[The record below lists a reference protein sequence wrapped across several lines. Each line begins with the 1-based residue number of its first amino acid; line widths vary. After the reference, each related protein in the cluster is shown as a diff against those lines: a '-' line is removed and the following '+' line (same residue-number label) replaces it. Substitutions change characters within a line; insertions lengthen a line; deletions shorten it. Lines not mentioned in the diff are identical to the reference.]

1 MAWLDRNP
9 PRRSQFR
16 RPRRVRVRGVC
27 VIHTAENGW
36 PTSGAAGVAAFIRG
50 RTDPGSYHWLVDHA
64 NKIHLV
70 DWDAEAYQDG
80 TGSNPWAYGLSCACR
95 TTDWR
100 RMTAAQRAGF
110 VSNLADGAALA
121 YAHCLARTGIRIP
134 ARRVSKA
141 QTNAGVPGFISHG
154 ERDPARRSDPGNDFP
169 WTQFLDAFRARTT
182 APLPSVPKPPQPPTP
197 GKDWL
202 SMATEAQVR
211 KIVADQVA
219 GAVTEIR
226 RSRPW
231 LIRDYRTNH
240 VWLVAGGTRRHV
252 RTMRALNILV
262 FTGQAGE
269 GVVAGNTA
277 EWHKFIDDL
286 DVV

>member
-1 MAWLDRNP
+1 MAWLDRNR

-16 RPRRVRVRGVC
+16 RPRRAQVRGVC
-27 VIHTAENGW
+27 VVHTAENGW
-36 PTSGAAGVAAFIRG
+36 PSSGAAGVAAFIQG
-50 RTDPGSYHWLVDHA
+50 RKDPGSYHWLVDQA
-64 NKIHLV
+64 TRIQLV
-70 DWDAEAYQDG
+70 DWDAEAFQDG

-100 RMTAAQRAGF
+100 RMTAAQKAGF
-110 VSNLADGAALA
+110 INNLADGSAAA
-121 YAHCLARTGIRIP
+121 NAHSLARAGIRIP
-134 ARRVSKA
+134 ARRITRA
-141 QTNAGVPGFISHG
+141 QSNAGVPGFISHA
-154 ERDPARRSDPGNDFP
+154 ERDPARRSDPGRDFP
-169 WTQFLDAFRARTT
+169 WTQFLDAHRARTT
-182 APLPSVPKPPQPPTP
+182 APAPGGPPAPPKPPAR
-197 GKDWL
+197 KDWL
-202 SMATEAQVR
+202 SMATEAQVS
-211 KIVADQVA
+211 KIVADQVTR
-219 GAVTEIR
+219 AVTEIR